1 MKYNEAQQKE
11 RMANGLSSIAF
22 GIDVL
27 ILIALAKFVPI
38 VGGIL
43 ALGWFVLI
51 CVGAKAHYDHVKSLA
66 DAPSEAARVFDSS
79 RDTDFET
86 LGKDEDATLNVD
98 GDGMGRE
105 IANDRSGM
113 RANMDTMTP
122 TP

>member
-86 LGKDEDATLNVD
+86 LGTLNVDGDPLNVNVD

-105 IANDRSGM
+105 I
-113 RANMDTMTP
+113 
-122 TP
+122 

>member
-86 LGKDEDATLNVD
+86 LGKDGQESKAAAWMKNTSK
-98 GDGMGRE
+98 E
-105 IANDRSGM
+105 NDDLMAADLKR
-113 RANMDTMTP
+113 
-122 TP
+122 